1 MHDITTRW
9 NWNRWVVAGTMALLG
24 ALGWPDAARADA
36 AVDWQA
42 IAADTLCRTT
52 PPLRPGPH
60 GFLDL
65 AVVQAAVFDAVQS
78 IGGKYK
84 PYHVQTPGASGS
96 KEAAAA
102 KAAHD
107 VLVNL
112 YPTQAASLNT
122 TYKEYL
128 TKNGLKEDDP
138 GVAVGQKAAA
148 GINALRAD
156 DGRVPNPMP
165 PPFYGENVVP
175 KWRSSPAANAPM
187 ASSWMGTIKPFSI
200 QSGSQF
206 RSNPPPALTSEQYT
220 KDYDEVKAVGAA
232 INSTRTPEQTEL
244 ANFYHSDH
252 LCLTF
257 QSVARGVAA
266 DHVKNIDDS
275 SRLLVLVNM
284 AVADALI
291 TVWDSKRH
299 FGLWR
304 PSTAIQQGEN
314 DGNPATAGDPAWRPF
329 LNDPP
334 YSDYTSGANAVTAAI
349 THTLVLF
356 FGKDDMTFT
365 VTSGSPPAK
374 QKTRTY
380 NRFSDMQT
388 DVVNVR
394 IYQGIHFR
402 FADVAGREQGT
413 KVADWVFKHVGTPK

>member
-1 MHDITTRW
+1 MAYMHVKRW
-9 NWNRWVVAGTMALLG
+9 LVAGTTFVLG
-24 ALGWPDAARADA
+24 TLGSGRIACADA
-36 AVDWQA
+36 AVDWQG

-60 GFLDL
+60 GLLDL

-78 IGGKYK
+78 IGRKYK
-84 PYHVQTPGASGS
+84 PYHVEIPGASGS

-112 YPTQAASLNT
+112 YPTQAAALT
-122 TYKEYL
+122 AIFKDYL
-128 TKNGLKEDDP
+128 TKKGLKEDDP

-148 GINALRAD
+148 GTIALRAD
-156 DGRVPNPMP
+156 DGRVPKPMP

-175 KWRSSPAANAPM
+175 KWRASPAANAPM

-206 RSNPPPALTSEQYT
+206 RPNPPPALASEQYT
-220 KDYDEVKAVGAA
+220 KDYNEVKAVGAA
-232 INSTRTPEQTEL
+232 INSIRTPEQTEL
-244 ANFYHSDH
+244 AYFYHSDH

-291 TVWDSKRH
+291 TAWDSKRH

-334 YSDYTSGANAVTAAI
+334 YSDYISGANAVTAAI
-349 THTLVLF
+349 THTLALF
-356 FGKDDMTFT
+356 FGKDDITFT

-380 NRFSDMQT
+380 NKFSDMQT
-388 DVVNVR
+388 DLVNVR

-402 FADVAGREQGT
+402 FADTVGRDQG
-413 KVADWVFKHVGTPK
+413 KLVADWVFKNVAVAK

>member
-1 MHDITTRW
+1 MAYIRCNGWVAAGIT
-9 NWNRWVVAGTMALLG
+9 ALLG
-24 ALGWPDAARADA
+24 ALGGSDIARADA
-36 AVDWQA
+36 AVDWQV

-65 AVVQAAVFDAVQS
+65 AVVQAAVFDAVQA

-84 PYHVQTPGASGS
+84 PYHVQIPGASGS
-96 KEAAAA
+96 KDAAAA

-112 YPTQAASLNT
+112 YPTQAAALGT

-128 TKNGLKEDDP
+128 TKKGLKEDDP

-148 GINALRAD
+148 GINAFRAD
-156 DGRVPNPMP
+156 DGRVPNPP
-165 PPFYGENVVP
+165 PAPYYGDNVVP
-175 KWRSSPAANAPM
+175 KWRASPAANAPM

-206 RSNPPPALTSEQYT
+206 RSNPPALTSEQYT
-220 KDYDEVKAVGAA
+220 KDYNEVKAVGAA

-266 DHVKNIDDS
+266 AHVKSIDDS

-284 AVADALI
+284 SVGDALI
-291 TVWDSKRH
+291 TAWDSKRH

-349 THTLVLF
+349 THTLALF

-380 NRFSDMQT
+380 NKFSDMQT

-402 FADVAGREQGT
+402 FADEGGREQGK

>member
-1 MHDITTRW
+1 MTNTRST
-9 NWNRWVVAGTMALLG
+9 RCLIAGTSIAFG
-24 ALGWPDAARADA
+24 AFGWANVARADA
-36 AVDWQA
+36 AVDWQS
-42 IAADTLCRTT
+42 IAVDTLCRTT

-65 AVVQAAVFDAVQS
+65 AVVQAAVFDSVQS

-84 PYHVQTPGASGS
+84 PYHVQVTGASGS

-112 YPTQAASLNT
+112 YPTRAASLNAS
-122 TYKEYL
+122 YKEYL
-128 TKNGLKEDDP
+128 SKKGLKEDDP

-148 GINALRAD
+148 GIAALRAN
-156 DGRVPNPMP
+156 DGRIPNPMP
-165 PPFYGENVVP
+165 PPFHGENVVP

-187 ASSWMGTIKPFSI
+187 GSSWMGTIKPFSI

-206 RSNPPPALTSEQYT
+206 RSNPPPALTSEQYA

-232 INSTRTPEQTEL
+232 VNSTRTPEQTEL

-257 QSVARGVAA
+257 LSIAHGVAA
-266 DHVKNIDDS
+266 EHVKNIDDS
-275 SRLLVLVNM
+275 SRLLLLVNM
-284 AVADALI
+284 ALADALI
-291 TVWDSKRH
+291 TSWDSKRY

-349 THTLVLF
+349 THSLALF
-356 FGKDDMTFT
+356 FGKNDVTFT
-365 VTSGSPPAK
+365 VASGSPSAK
-374 QKTRTY
+374 QKTRIY
-380 NRFSDMQT
+380 NKFSDMQT
-388 DVVNVR
+388 DMVNVR

-402 FADVAGREQGT
+402 FADTAGRDQG
-413 KVADWVFKHVGTPK
+413 KLVADWVFKNVATAK

>member
-1 MHDITTRW
+1 MHVITTRW

-60 GFLDL
+60 GLLDL

-128 TKNGLKEDDP
+128 TKKGLKEDDP

-148 GINALRAD
+148 GISALRAD

-187 ASSWMGTIKPFSI
+187 ASSWMGTTKPFSI

-266 DHVKNIDDS
+266 EHVKNIDDS

-291 TVWDSKRH
+291 TAWDSKRH

-314 DGNPATAGDPAWRPF
+314 DGNP
-329 LNDPP
+329 
-334 YSDYTSGANAVTAAI
+334 VTAAI
-349 THTLVLF
+349 THTLALF